1 MRVKLLEKFLMMRSR
16 LLAYGVMVL
25 VVVAASLM
33 ARLLLPIF
41 DPSVFTFFYAA
52 VAVSA
57 WYGGMEV
64 GMLAIALSAIFAF
77 YFLIEPVYSFEIVS
91 LSVLVRLTTFSLVSL
106 LITALFSELQTAKRK
121 AESSLKLLQN
131 SEMRFS
137 RLAESNIIGVI
148 VSNLNGSIMEANDA
162 FLKMVGYTREDL
174 SAKEMDWRKITAP
187 EYLNLSE
194 RFVEELRTTGVCKPF
209 EKEYICKDGSR
220 VPVLLG
226 SVLVEDAQDTVIGF
240 VVDLSERKQAEA
252 ALQQANER
260 VTRTLESMSDA
271 FVSID
276 RDWRIIY
283 QNVEAERI
291 NGKPRTE
298 VIGKFHWEE
307 WPASVGTNIE
317 LQYRQ
322 AMAEQ
327 TPVHFE
333 HHYYL
338 PSEYDLWME
347 IHAYPCENGLDIFFR
362 DISQRKQVEQTLRE
376 KEERLRLANERFEL
390 AAAAVNCLIYDWDIQ
405 QDTVDITEG
414 LTRILGYSLETAQ
427 TTGNWWRQLVH
438 PEDLQRVEDDAGVA
452 WGNGH
457 GGRRLRYTAEYRI
470 RNQQNQYVHVLD
482 QGIVVK
488 RDADGKALRVVGSI
502 TDISER
508 KLIEEA
514 LQEQERKY
522 RYIFEAAGVSIF
534 EEDFSLVKATLDDLK
549 AQGIEDFR
557 TFFAEHPEFI
567 QQAVDMVRIVN
578 VNNAAVRTFGA
589 ENKNELLVPLG
600 QIFVPETLEVFV
612 EELLAISDG
621 KTYLESET
629 ILQTLQ
635 GERLNILFTITFPPA
650 NAKFDSVLVSIMN
663 ITARKQAEA
672 AVQAS
677 EERLRSFV
685 EANVVGIVF
694 GDVEGNISEANG
706 EFLRIVGYTQED
718 LQTGKLSW
726 TDITPPEYVYLDELA
741 IAEAK
746 SKGACTPYEK
756 EYIRKDD
763 SRVPVVIGYSLLGES
778 RHKSVAFILDI
789 SEQQAALRERQA
801 ALRERQQIEQA
812 LHQSEER
819 FQAFMDN
826 SPAAAWITDVN
837 GRVLYLS
844 PTYLGIFDLA
854 TNNPIGKNIF
864 ELYPAEIAQ
873 PLLDNIKMVANTNQV
888 VEAIESAPRRDG
900 TLGEFL
906 AYSFPIA
913 DTSGQRLVGGVAVDI
928 TERERALRER
938 QQAEKA
944 LQERSERL
952 KLLSET
958 ASDLLSTERPLD
970 LMNTLFSKLSA
981 QMDLDFYFQYLIETH
996 ENKQK
1001 LRLVAWNGIA
1011 EEVFQRIEYLEF
1023 NQGMCGVV
1031 AQERHQIVVNDVPHS
1046 THPNAHILCDLGIT
1060 AYAGQ
1065 PLIAQGKLLGV
1076 LAFGSRTRTQFTPEE
1091 TALLQATSDQV
1102 AVALERFELMASLQR
1117 RKEQLIQANR
1127 IKDEFLAVLSHEL
1140 RTPLNPILGWSKMLQ
1155 SKKYDEATTTR
1166 ALETIERNAKLQTQ
1180 LIEDLL
1186 DVSRILQGKLS
1197 LNITPVNLV
1206 SAMATAIETVRL
1218 AAQAKSINLQ
1228 FRILDLGLENTKRNL
1243 AAIEFNKQPDRPRS
1257 QIQVGLSAQQRYE
1270 SKFLVAGD
1278 LVRLQQ
1284 VIWNLL
1290 SNAIKFTPQG
1300 GKVEISLGFVDS
1312 QAQLQVRDTGKG
1324 ISPDFLPFVFDYF
1337 RQADGA
1343 TTRKFG
1349 GLGLGLAIVRH
1360 IVELHGG
1367 TVKAESLGEEQGATF
1382 TVMLPLIKIN
1392 SQNHEID
1399 RQSDNSPDLSGL
1411 KVLLVD
1417 DERDTRELIAFILE
1431 QSGAI
1436 VTQVASAVEA
1446 LKVLPNLQPNLLLSD
1461 IGMPEVDG
1469 YMLMRQIRDMPSELG
1484 GKIPAI
1490 ALTAYAAEID
1500 YQQAIAAGFQQH
1512 ITKPVEPG
1520 KLIRAIA
1527 NLIF

>member
-1 MRVKLLEKFLMMRSR
+1 MSVKLLEKFLMSRSS
-16 LLAYGVMVL
+16 LLTYGVMIL
-25 VVVAASLM
+25 AVVAASIM
-33 ARLLLPIF
+33 ARLLLPVF

-64 GMLAIALSAIFAF
+64 GMLAIALSGIFAL
-77 YFLIEPVYSFEIVS
+77 YFLIEPVYSLQIVS
-91 LSVLVRLTTFSLVSL
+91 LKVLIRLTTFSLVSL

-137 RLAESNIIGVI
+137 RLAESNIIGVV
-148 VSNLNGSIMEANDA
+148 VSDLNGCIIEANDT
-162 FLKMVGYTREDL
+162 FLEMVGYTQEDL
-174 SAKEMDWRKITAP
+174 SPKQMDLRQMTAL
-187 EYLNLSE
+187 ECLILSE
-194 RFVEELRTTGVCKPF
+194 RSAEELRTTGVCKPF

-220 VPVLLG
+220 VPVLAG
-226 SVLVEDAQDTVIGF
+226 SVLVEDGQETVIGF
-240 VVDLSERKQAEA
+240 VVDLSERKQAQA
-252 ALQQANER
+252 ALQQANQR

-271 FVSID
+271 FITLD
-276 RDWRIIY
+276 REWRIVH
-283 QNVEAERI
+283 QNAAAQRI
-291 NGKPRTE
+291 NGKLPPE
-298 VIGKFHWEE
+298 VIGKSYWEE
-307 WPASVGTNIE
+307 WSASVGTNLE

-322 AMAEQ
+322 AMVEQ
-327 TPVHFE
+327 IPVHFE

-338 PSEYDLWME
+338 PPKYDLWMD
-347 IHAYPCENGLDIFFR
+347 IHAYPCEDGLDIFFR

-390 AAAAVNCLIYDWDIQ
+390 AATAVNCLIYDWDIE
-405 QDTVDITEG
+405 QDRIETTEG
-414 LTRILGYSLETAQ
+414 LTRILGYSLDMAQ
-427 TTGNWWRQLVH
+427 TTRNWWRQLVH
-438 PEDLQRVEDDAGVA
+438 PEDLQRMEEETRVA
-452 WGNGH
+452 WANGD
-457 GGRRLRYTAEYRI
+457 RYAVEYRI
-470 RNQQNQYVHVLD
+470 CNQAHQYVYVLD

-488 RDADGKALRVVGSI
+488 RDTDSNPVRVVGST
-502 TDISER
+502 TD
-508 KLIEEA
+508 
-514 LQEQERKY
+514 
-522 RYIFEAAGVSIF
+522 
-534 EEDFSLVKATLDDLK
+534 
-549 AQGIEDFR
+549 
-557 TFFAEHPEFI
+557 
-567 QQAVDMVRIVN
+567 
-578 VNNAAVRTFGA
+578 
-589 ENKNELLVPLG
+589 
-600 QIFVPETLEVFV
+600 
-612 EELLAISDG
+612 
-621 KTYLESET
+621 
-629 ILQTLQ
+629 
-635 GERLNILFTITFPPA
+635 
-650 NAKFDSVLVSIMN
+650 

-672 AVQAS
+672 AVRAS
-677 EERLRSFV
+677 EEQLRSFV
-685 EANVVGIVF
+685 EANVVGIVL
-694 GDVEGNISEANG
+694 GDVKGGIGEAND

-718 LQTGKLSW
+718 LQTGRLSW
-726 TDITPPEYVYLDELA
+726 TDITPPEYLYLDELA

-756 EYIRKDD
+756 EYIRKDG
-763 SRVPVVIGYSLLGES
+763 SRIPIVISYSLLGKS

-789 SEQQAALRERQA
+789 SE
-801 ALRERQQIEQA
+801 RQQIEKA

-826 SPAAAWITDVN
+826 SPAAAWITDAD

-844 PTYLGIFDLA
+844 PTYLAIFDLA
-854 TNNPIGKNIF
+854 TNNPIGKNICQ
-864 ELYPAEIAQ
+864 LYPAEIAQ
-873 PLLDNIKMVANTNQV
+873 SFLDRIKTVVNTNQV
-888 VEAIESAPRRDG
+888 VEAIESAPRTDG
-900 TLGEFL
+900 ILGEFL
-906 AYSFPIA
+906 MYRFPIA
-913 DTSGQRLVGGVAVDI
+913 DTSGRRLVGGVAVDI

-1001 LRLVAWNGIA
+1001 LHLVAWNGIT
-1011 EEVFQRIEYLEF
+1011 EEVFQAIEYLEF
-1023 NQGMCGVV
+1023 NQGMGGLI
-1031 AQERHQIVVNDVPHS
+1031 AQERRQIVVNDVPHS
-1046 THPNAHILCDLGIT
+1046 NYLNADILCGLGIT

-1076 LAFGSRTRTQFTPEE
+1076 LAFASRTRTRFTPEE

-1155 SKKYDEATTTR
+1155 SKKYDQPTTTR
-1166 ALETIERNAKLQTQ
+1166 ALQTIERNAKLQTQ

-1197 LNITPVNLV
+1197 LNIAPVNLL
-1206 SAMATAIETVRL
+1206 SAIAAALETVRL
-1218 AAQAKSINLQ
+1218 AGQAKSINLQ
-1228 FRILDLGLENTKRNL
+1228 FEILDSGLEDTNRNFASIDYNQQL
-1243 AAIEFNKQPDRPRS
+1243 DNLKS
-1257 QIQVGLSAQQRYE
+1257 QIEVEVLAHQSCDP
-1270 SKFLVAGD
+1270 KFLVAGD
-1278 LVRLQQ
+1278 SVRLQQ

-1300 GKVEISLGFVDS
+1300 GRVKISLASVDS
-1312 QAQLQVRDTGKG
+1312 HAQLQVCDTGKG
-1324 ISPDFLPFVFDYF
+1324 ITPDFLPYVFDYF

-1382 TVMLPLIKIN
+1382 TVLLPLIIN
-1392 SQNHEID
+1392 NLNNAETD
-1399 RQSDNSPDLSGL
+1399 RQSDDLPNLNGL

-1431 QSGAI
+1431 QSGAV
-1436 VTQVASAVEA
+1436 VTQAASAVEA
-1446 LKVLPNLQPNLLLSD
+1446 LQVLPNFQPNLLLSD
-1461 IGMPEVDG
+1461 IGMPQVDG
-1469 YMLMRQIRDMPSELG
+1469 YMLMRQIRDMPPELG

-1500 YQQAIAAGFQQH
+1500 YQQALAAGFKQH
-1512 ITKPVEPG
+1512 ITKPVEPA

-1527 NLIF
+1527 KLIL

>member
-1 MRVKLLEKFLMMRSR
+1 MSVKLLEKFLMTRSR
-16 LLAYGVMVL
+16 SLTYGVMIL
-25 VVVAASLM
+25 VVVAALLM
-33 ARLLLPIF
+33 ARLLLPLF

-64 GMLAIALSAIFAF
+64 GMLAIALSAIVAL
-77 YFLIEPVYSFEIVS
+77 YFLIEPVYSFEILS
-91 LSVLVRLTTFSLVSL
+91 LRALVRLTTFSLVSL

-121 AESSLKLLQN
+121 AESSLKLLEN

-148 VSNLNGSIMEANDA
+148 VSDLNGCVIEANDA

-174 SAKEMDWRKITAP
+174 SAKQIDWREITTP
-187 EYLNLSE
+187 ESLILSE
-194 RFVEELRTTGVCKPF
+194 HCVEELRTSGVCKPF
-209 EKEYICKDGSR
+209 EKEYLRQDGSR

-226 SVLVEDAQDTVIGF
+226 SVLVEDGQETVIGF

-271 FVSID
+271 FVSLD
-276 RDWRIIY
+276 RNWRIIY
-283 QNVEAERI
+283 QNAEAERI
-291 NGKPRTE
+291 NGKSRTE
-298 VIGKFHWEE
+298 VVGKSHWEE
-307 WPASVGTNIE
+307 WPASVGTNVE
-317 LQYRQ
+317 RQYRR

-327 TPVHFE
+327 IAVHFE

-338 PSEYDLWME
+338 PCEYDLWME
-347 IHAYPCENGLDIFFR
+347 IHAYPCEDGLDIFFR
-362 DISQRKQVEQTLRE
+362 DISDRKQVEQTLRE

-390 AAAAVNCLIYDWDIQ
+390 AATAVNCLIYDWDIE
-405 QDTVDITEG
+405 QDRVERTEA
-414 LTRILGYSLETAQ
+414 LTRILGYSVDIAQ
-427 TTGNWWRQLVH
+427 KNGNWWRQLVH
-438 PEDLQRVEDDAGVA
+438 PDDLQRVEQEAGVV
-452 WGNGH
+452 WENGD
-457 GGRRLRYTAEYRI
+457 RYTAEYRI
-470 RNQQNQYVHVLD
+470 RNQDNQYIYVLD

-488 RDADGKALRVVGSI
+488 RDAHGNPVRVVGST
-502 TDISER
+502 TDISQR
-508 KLIEEA
+508 KQIEEA

-534 EEDFSLVKATLDDLK
+534 EEDFSLVKAALDELK
-549 AQGIEDFR
+549 AQGVENFR
-557 TFFAEHPEFI
+557 DFFAEHPEFI
-567 QQAVDMVRIVN
+567 QQAVDMVKIVN
-578 VNNAAVRTFGA
+578 VNNAAVRMFGA
-589 ENKNELLVPLG
+589 QNKNELLVPVH
-600 QIFVPETLEVFV
+600 QIFLPETLEVFV
-612 EELLAISDG
+612 EELLAITDG
-621 KTYLESET
+621 ETYLESET
-629 ILQTLQ
+629 ILKTLQ

-672 AVQAS
+672 AVKAS

-694 GDVEGNISEANG
+694 GDVEGNISEAND

-718 LQTGKLSW
+718 LQAGKLRW
-726 TDITPPEYVYLDELA
+726 TEITPREYFYLDELA
-741 IAEAK
+741 VAEAK

-756 EYIRKDD
+756 EYIRKDG
-763 SRVPVVIGYSLLGES
+763 SRVPIVIGYSLLGEA

-789 SEQQAALRERQA
+789 SEQQA

-826 SPAAAWITDVN
+826 SPAAAWITDAD

-844 PTYLGIFDLA
+844 PTYFRTFDLA
-854 TNNPIGKNIF
+854 TNNAINKNIF
-864 ELYPAEIAQ
+864 ELYPPEIAQ
-873 PLLDNIKMVANTNQV
+873 LFLKNIKMVAETNQV
-888 VEAIESAPRRDG
+888 VEAIESAPRTDG
-900 TLGEFL
+900 SLGEFL
-906 AYSFPIA
+906 VYKFPIA
-913 DTSGQRLVGGVAVDI
+913 DASGQCLVGGVAVDI

-938 QQAEKA
+938 QQAQKA
-944 LQERSERL
+944 LQERSEGL
-952 KLLSET
+952 KLLFET

-981 QMDLDFYFQYLIETH
+981 QMDLDFYFHYLIETH
-996 ENKQK
+996 QNQQK
-1001 LRLVAWNGIA
+1001 LRLVAWNGIT
-1011 EEVFQRIEYLEF
+1011 EEAFQAIEYLEF
-1023 NQGMCGVV
+1023 NQGMCGLV
-1031 AQERHQIVVNDVPHS
+1031 AQERRQIIVNDVPHS
-1046 THPNAHILCDLGIT
+1046 THANARILCDLGIT

-1065 PLIAQGKLLGV
+1065 PLIVRGKLLGV
-1076 LAFGSRTRTQFTPEE
+1076 LAFGSRTHIHFTPEE

-1117 RKEQLIQANR
+1117 RKEELIQANR

-1155 SKKYDEATTTR
+1155 TKKYDEATTAR

-1197 LNITPVNLV
+1197 LNIAPVNLV
-1206 SAMATAIETVRL
+1206 SAIAAALETVRL
-1218 AAQAKSINLQ
+1218 AAQAKSINLR
-1228 FRILDLGLENTKRNL
+1228 FVILDLESENTHRNL
-1243 AAIEFNKQPDRPRS
+1243 ASIEFNQQPDNLKS
-1257 QIQVGLSAQQRYE
+1257 QIQVVLSAHQGCD

-1278 LVRLQQ
+1278 SVRLQQ

-1300 GKVEISLGFVDS
+1300 GQVEISLACVNS

-1324 ISPDFLPFVFDYF
+1324 ISPNFLPFVFDYF

-1367 TVKAESLGEEQGATF
+1367 TVQAESLGEEQGAIF
-1382 TVMLPLIKIN
+1382 TVMLPLMKIYLN
-1392 SQNHEID
+1392 NREID
-1399 RQSDNSPDLSGL
+1399 SQSDDSPDLNGL
-1411 KVLLVD
+1411 KILLVD

-1436 VTQVASAVEA
+1436 VTQLASAVEA
-1446 LKVLPNLQPNLLLSD
+1446 LQVLPVFQPNLLLSD

-1469 YMLMRQIRDMPSELG
+1469 YMLIRQIRDMPAELG

-1512 ITKPVEPG
+1512 ITKPVEPP

-1527 NLIF
+1527 NLIL